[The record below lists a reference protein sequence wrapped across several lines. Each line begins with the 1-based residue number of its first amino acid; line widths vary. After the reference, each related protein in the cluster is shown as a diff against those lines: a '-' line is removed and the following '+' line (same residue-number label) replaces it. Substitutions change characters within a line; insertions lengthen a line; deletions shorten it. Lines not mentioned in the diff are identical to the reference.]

1 MRASSPQPGV
11 PRGQSHSL
19 ECVRMWTHSLCCK
32 KTMVVISHQKRY
44 RLPYHHVYR
53 PGTTIFSDS
62 SPPVVFEHVQ
72 RAHVL
77 RYTLAQILF
86 SIGNISRLSRSF
98 FGIIPENSLLDK
110 CPYYRL
116 PNTDSAPNLPRQL
129 KWVVSTRKKI
139 SQDRKSTKNLGNFVG
154 CRKVY
159 KRDRLTLP
167 GMVVLYNTLLAW
179 MMFNI
184 EIGASSL

>member
-1 MRASSPQPGV
+1 MMYELR
-11 PRGQSHSL
+11 
-19 ECVRMWTHSLCCK
+19 TNYI
-32 KTMVVISHQKRY
+32 MVVLSHQKRY
-44 RLPYHHVYR
+44 RLPPHHVYR

-62 SPPVVFEHVQ
+62 SAPFVFEHVQ
-72 RAHVL
+72 RAHLL

-86 SIGNISRLSRSF
+86 SIENLSRLSKSF

-129 KWVVSTRKKI
+129 KWVVSTKKKI
-139 SQDRKSTKNLGNFVG
+139 SDEIKSPNKSSSKRLSEFVG
-154 CRKVY
+154 YRKVY

-167 GMVVLYNTLLAW
+167 GMVILYNTLLAW

-184 EIGASSL
+184 EVGASSL

>member
-1 MRASSPQPGV
+1 MVTMIVSYVLGNN
-11 PRGQSHSL
+11 
-19 ECVRMWTHSLCCK
+19 K
-32 KTMVVISHQKRY
+32 KMVVVSHQKRY
-44 RLPYHHVYR
+44 RLPYHHAYR
-53 PGTTIFSDS
+53 PGTTLFSDS
-62 SPPVVFEHVQ
+62 SFAPVVFEHVQ
-72 RAHVL
+72 RAHLL

-86 SIGNISRLSRSF
+86 SIENLNRLSKSF

-129 KWVVSTRKKI
+129 KWVVSTKKKI
-139 SQDRKSTKNLGNFVG
+139 SQERQSGRSTSKRLRDFVG
-154 CRKVY
+154 YRKVY

-167 GMVVLYNTLLAW
+167 GMVILYNTLLAW

-184 EIGASSL
+184 EVSASSL

>member
-1 MRASSPQPGV
+1 
-11 PRGQSHSL
+11 
-19 ECVRMWTHSLCCK
+19 
-32 KTMVVISHQKRY
+32 MVVISHQKRY
-44 RLPYHHVYR
+44 RLPYHHAYR
-53 PGTTIFSDS
+53 PGTTLFSDS
-62 SPPVVFEHVQ
+62 SAQIVFEHVQ
-72 RAHVL
+72 RAHLL

-86 SIGNISRLSRSF
+86 SIENLNRLSKSF

-129 KWVVSTRKKI
+129 KWVVTTKKKI
-139 SQDRKSTKNLGNFVG
+139 SHDTQSAKSFGEFVG

-167 GMVVLYNTLLAW
+167 GMVILYNTLLAW

-184 EIGASSL
+184 EVGASSL

>member
-1 MRASSPQPGV
+1 
-11 PRGQSHSL
+11 
-19 ECVRMWTHSLCCK
+19 
-32 KTMVVISHQKRY
+32 MVKLSHQRRY

-62 SPPVVFEHVQ
+62 RAPIIFEHVQ
-72 RAHVL
+72 RADLL

-86 SIGNISRLSRSF
+86 SIGNINRLSKSL

-116 PNTDSAPNLPRQL
+116 PNTENSPNLPRQL
-129 KWVVSTRKKI
+129 KWAVATRKKI
-139 SQDRKSTKNLGNFVG
+139 PQFADTSTSNRKNSPSIAVTTFVG

-184 EIGASSL
+184 EVGASSL